1 MGLNPAMD
9 EKMSERIDELLKKL
23 GKKAS
28 RASVEAGMGKD
39 FIRDLRRR
47 PVRPGAES
55 LSRLAQTLKTTPEF
69 LLYGKTGG
77 SILPVEGLP
86 IIGVVEAGQFRD
98 ITLAD
103 QDEEFATVNVVRDRR
118 YPHARQ
124 YALLVSGDSM
134 NKKFDDGTY
143 AICVSFPETGLALKS
158 GMIVHVERSIAGTQ
172 LVETTLKA
180 VEMRGRKCF
189 LVPLSTNLKHKEI
202 EISQEHEDDEVTQ
215 TRVQG
220 LVVGSYKPVE
230 F

>member
-1 MGLNPAMD
+1 
-9 EKMSERIDELLKKL
+9 
-23 GKKAS
+23 
-28 RASVEAGMGKD
+28 MGKD

-55 LSRLAQTLKTTPEF
+55 LLRLAQILKTNPEY
-69 LLYGKTGG
+69 LLYGKSGG
-77 SILPVEGLP
+77 STLPVEGLP

-103 QDEEFATVNVVRDRR
+103 QDEEFPTVNVVRDGR
-118 YPHARQ
+118 YPQARQ
-124 YALLVSGDSM
+124 YALRVSGDSM
-134 NKKFDDGTY
+134 NELFDDGSF

-158 GMIVHVERSIAGTQ
+158 GMILHVERRIAGTH
-172 LVETTLKA
+172 LIETTLKA

-189 LVPLSTNLKHKEI
+189 LIPRSTNPRHKAI
-202 EISQEHEDDEVTQ
+202 EINQEHEDDEVAQ
-215 TRVQG
+215 TVVQG